1 MNSKRNLN
9 HKSFKMK
16 HILRIAVAS
25 IFIASG
31 FVKAVDVVGFS
42 FKLEE
47 YFSPSVFNM
56 PFFESQALPIAIFV
70 VALELILG
78 FMLLLKIRLKF
89 TLTALIAL
97 CVFFGFLTFYSA
109 YFNKVTDCGCFGDAI
124 TFTPWESFVKD
135 LILLFGLLI
144 LWFMYRNQ
152 FQLLQAKRQTK
163 YIALS
168 VFVLAMGLIT
178 LHGILHEPL
187 IDFRDYKIG
196 TDLNTEK
203 ANIEKNPSEYKT
215 FYSLKNDTT
224 GESVELNQ
232 DLYVADKKY
241 WEEGSPWKIEQAKT
255 TSKIVKQ
262 GYKSEISKFKPESVD
277 GMDLTPEILK
287 ANKAILIFSYKPLEA
302 DKNILTK
309 AEAKANAQKDA
320 LILGIS
326 TNPTTFKTIKNAVMD
341 GTAIKT
347 IARSNP
353 FVLILQ
359 NGKIVDKIPAND
371 YIKQ

>member
-1 MNSKRNLN
+1 
-9 HKSFKMK
+9 MK

-78 FMLLLKIRLKF
+78 FMLLLRIRLKF

-135 LILLFGLLI
+135 LILLFGLLM

-215 FYSLKNDTT
+215 FYSLKNDNT
-224 GESVELNQ
+224 GETVELNQ

-277 GMDLTPEILK
+277 GIDLTPEILK
-287 ANKAILIFSYKPLEA
+287 ANKAILIFSYKPMEA

-309 AEAKANAQKDA
+309 TEAKANAQKDA

-341 GTAIKT
+341 GTALKT

-371 YIKQ
+371 YIKH

>member
-16 HILRIAVAS
+16 HILRIAVAL

-78 FMLLLKIRLKF
+78 FMLLLRIRLKF

-135 LILLFGLLI
+135 LILLFGLLM

-187 IDFRDYKIG
+187 MDFRDYKIG
-196 TDLNTEK
+196 TNLNTEK

-262 GYKSEISKFKPESVD
+262 GYKSEISKFKPESVE
-277 GMDLTPEILK
+277 GIDLTPEILK
-287 ANKAILIFSYKPLEA
+287 ANKAILIFSYKPMEA

-326 TNPTTFKTIKNAVMD
+326 TNPTTFKTIQNAVMD

-371 YIKQ
+371 YIKH

>member
-1 MNSKRNLN
+1 
-9 HKSFKMK
+9 MK

-78 FMLLLKIRLKF
+78 FMLLLRIRLKF

-135 LILLFGLLI
+135 LILLFGLLL

-152 FQLLQAKRQTK
+152 FQLLQPKKQTK

-196 TDLNTEK
+196 TDLNSEK

-232 DLYVADKKY
+232 DLYVAEKKY

-262 GYKSEISKFKPESVD
+262 GYKSEISKFKPESVE
-277 GMDLTPEILK
+277 GIDLTSEILK
-287 ANKAILIFSYKPLEA
+287 ANKAILIFSYKPMEA

-309 AEAKANAQKDA
+309 SEAKANAQKGA

-371 YIKQ
+371 YIKH

>member
-1 MNSKRNLN
+1 R
-9 HKSFKMK
+9 
-16 HILRIAVAS
+16 
-25 IFIASG
+25 
-31 FVKAVDVVGFS
+31 
-42 FKLEE
+42 
-47 YFSPSVFNM
+47 
-56 PFFESQALPIAIFV
+56 
-70 VALELILG
+70 
-78 FMLLLKIRLKF
+78 IRLKF
-89 TLTALIAL
+89 TLTALIAV

-135 LILLFGLLI
+135 LILLFGLLL

-152 FQLLQAKRQTK
+152 FQLLQPKKQTK

-215 FYSLKNDTT
+215 FYSLKNGNT
-224 GESVELNQ
+224 GETVELNQ

-241 WEEGSPWKIEQAKT
+241 WEEGSPWKIEEEKT

-287 ANKAILIFSYKPLEA
+287 ANKAILIF
-302 DKNILTK
+302 
-309 AEAKANAQKDA
+309 
-320 LILGIS
+320 
-326 TNPTTFKTIKNAVMD
+326 
-341 GTAIKT
+341 
-347 IARSNP
+347 
-353 FVLILQ
+353 
-359 NGKIVDKIPAND
+359 
-371 YIKQ
+371 

>member
-16 HILRIAVAS
+16 HILRIAVAL

-78 FMLLLKIRLKF
+78 FMLLLRIRLKF
-89 TLTALIAL
+89 TLTALIAV

-135 LILLFGLLI
+135 LILLFGLLL

-152 FQLLQAKRQTK
+152 FQLLQPKKQTK

-215 FYSLKNDTT
+215 FYSLKNGNT
-224 GESVELNQ
+224 GETVELNQ

-241 WEEGSPWKIEQAKT
+241 WEEGSPWKIEEEKT

-287 ANKAILIFSYKPLEA
+287 ANKAILIFSYKPMEA
-302 DKNILTK
+302 DKNIITK
-309 AEAKANAQKDA
+309 AEAKANAKKDA

-371 YIKQ
+371 YIKH

>member
-1 MNSKRNLN
+1 
-9 HKSFKMK
+9 MK
-16 HILRIAVAS
+16 QILRIFVAS

-97 CVFFGFLTFYSA
+97 SVFFGFLTFYSA

-135 LILLFGLLI
+135 LILLFGLLM

-262 GYKSEISKFKPESVD
+262 GYKSEISKFKPESVE
-277 GMDLTPEILK
+277 GIDLTPEILK
-287 ANKAILIFSYKPLEA
+287 ANKAILIFSYKPMEA

-309 AEAKANAQKDA
+309 SEAKANAQIDA

-326 TNPTTFKTIKNAVMD
+326 TNPTTFKTIQNAVMD

-371 YIKQ
+371 YIKH

>member
-16 HILRIAVAS
+16 HILRIAVAL

-31 FVKAVDVVGFS
+31 FVKAVDVVGFC

-78 FMLLLKIRLKF
+78 FMLLLRIRLKF
-89 TLTALIAL
+89 TLTALIAV

-135 LILLFGLLI
+135 LILLFGLLL

-152 FQLLQAKRQTK
+152 FQLLQPKKQTK

-215 FYSLKNDTT
+215 FYSLKNGNT
-224 GESVELNQ
+224 GETVELNQ

-241 WEEGSPWKIEQAKT
+241 WEEGSPWKIEEEKT

-287 ANKAILIFSYKPLEA
+287 ANKAILIFSYKPMEA
-302 DKNILTK
+302 DKNIITK
-309 AEAKANAQKDA
+309 AEAKANAKKDA

-371 YIKQ
+371 YIKH

>member
-1 MNSKRNLN
+1 
-9 HKSFKMK
+9 MK
-16 HILRIAVAS
+16 HILRIAVAL

-78 FMLLLKIRLKF
+78 FMLLLRIRLKF

-135 LILLFGLLI
+135 LILLFGLLL

-152 FQLLQAKRQTK
+152 FQLLQPKKQTK
-163 YIALS
+163 YIAIS

-215 FYSLKNDTT
+215 FYSLKNGTT

-277 GMDLTPEILK
+277 GVDLTPEILK
-287 ANKAILIFSYKPLEA
+287 ANKAILIFSYKPMEA

-326 TNPTTFKTIKNAVMD
+326 TNPKTFKTIQNAVMD

>member
-1 MNSKRNLN
+1 
-9 HKSFKMK
+9 MK
-16 HILRIAVAS
+16 QILRIAVAL

-56 PFFESQALPIAIFV
+56 PIFESQALLIAILV

-89 TLTALIAL
+89 TLIALIAL

-135 LILLFGLLI
+135 LILLLGLLF
-144 LWFMYRNQ
+144 LWLMYRMQ
-152 FQLLQAKRQTK
+152 FRLLQAKNKMRFV
-163 YIALS
+163 ALS
-168 VFVLAMGLIT
+168 VFVLLMGLIT

-187 IDFRDYKIG
+187 IDFRDYKVG
-196 TDLNTEK
+196 TDLNAEK
-203 ANIEKNPSEYKT
+203 AKIEKNPSEYKT
-215 FYSLKNDTT
+215 FYSLKNDKS
-224 GESVELNQ
+224 GEIVELNQ
-232 DLYVADKKY
+232 DEYVADKKY
-241 WEEGSPWKIEQAKT
+241 WAEDSPWKIEEAKT

-277 GMDLTPEILK
+277 GLDLTAEILN
-287 ANKAILIFSYKPLEA
+287 ARRAILIFSYKPQDA
-302 DKNILTK
+302 DQEIIAK
-309 AEAKANAQKDA
+309 AEAKASAQSNA
-320 LILGIS
+320 LVLGIS
-326 TNPTTFKTIKNAVMD
+326 TNPTTFKTIENAVMD

-353 FVLILQ
+353 FVLKLQ
-359 NGKIVDKIPAND
+359 NGKIVDKIPAKD
-371 YIKQ
+371 YLKQ

>member
-1 MNSKRNLN
+1 MKNLITQF
-9 HKSFKMK
+9 SRLFVG
-16 HILRIAVAS
+16 IL
-25 IFIASG
+25 FIISG
-31 FVKAVDVVGFS
+31 LIKLNDPIGFS
-42 FKLEE
+42 YKLAE
-47 YFSPSVFNM
+47 YFSEPVFNM
-56 PFFESQALPIAIFV
+56 PFFVPFSLALALFLVILEV
-70 VALELILG
+70 VLGVMLLIGYKTKFTIWSLLILIV
-78 FMLLLKIRLKF
+78 LF
-89 TLTALIAL
+89 T
-97 CVFFGFLTFYSA
+97 FLTFYSA

-135 LILLFGLLI
+135 IIHLFGLLL

-152 FQLLQAKRQTK
+152 FQLLQPKKPAK

-168 VFVLAMGLIT
+168 VFVLAMGLVT
-178 LHGILHEPL
+178 LHGMLHEPL

-215 FYSLKNDTT
+215 FYSLKNDKT
-224 GESVELNQ
+224 GETVELNQ

-241 WEEGSPWKIEQAKT
+241 WQEGSPWKIDEAKT

-262 GYKSEISKFKPESVD
+262 GYKSEISKFKPESPE
-277 GMDLTPEILK
+277 GMDLTPEILNSK
-287 ANKAILIFSYKPLEA
+287 KAILIFSYKPQEA
-302 DKNILTK
+302 DQEILAKT
-309 AEAKANAQKDA
+309 EAKANTQKDA
-320 LILGIS
+320 LVLGIS
-326 TNPTTFKTIKNAVMD
+326 TNPTTFKTIENAVMD

-359 NGKIVDKIPAND
+359 SGKIVDKIPAKD
-371 YIKQ
+371 YLKE

>member
-1 MNSKRNLN
+1 
-9 HKSFKMK
+9 MK
-16 HILRIAVAS
+16 HILRIAVAL

-56 PFFESQALPIAIFV
+56 PFMESQALTIAVVV

-135 LILLFGLLI
+135 LILLFGLLL

-152 FQLLQAKRQTK
+152 FQLLQPKKPAK

-168 VFVLAMGLIT
+168 VFVLAMGLVT
-178 LHGILHEPL
+178 LHGMLHEPL

-215 FYSLKNDTT
+215 FYSLKNDKT
-224 GESVELNQ
+224 GETVELNQ

-241 WEEGSPWKIEQAKT
+241 WQEGSPWKIDEAKT

-262 GYKSEISKFKPESVD
+262 GYKSEISKFKPESPE
-277 GMDLTPEILK
+277 GMDLTPELLNSK
-287 ANKAILIFSYKPLEA
+287 KAILIFSYKPQEA
-302 DKNILTK
+302 DQEILAKT
-309 AEAKANAQKDA
+309 EAKANTQKDA
-320 LILGIS
+320 LVLGIS
-326 TNPTTFKTIKNAVMD
+326 TNPTTFKTIQNAVMD

-359 NGKIVDKIPAND
+359 SGKIVDKIPAKD
-371 YIKQ
+371 YLKE